1 MNQTYEKVPDNMESD
16 FPARMSDGRQ
26 FTDYRQNCLLN
37 NNIAQGKMSWEYRY
51 YLERNADEIHNMFL
65 DKDKE
70 DEEIE
75 LSTNKFLENIE
86 KWFCKKDDKFDIA
99 IIIYSF
105 FYINLYYHIDKHINF
120 HHSYSYIIIGKKNMK
135 KERSN

>member
-65 DKDKE
+65 ENDKSKYECKSCSDNTLLPVQTIINCKPTGCTYSMN
-70 DEEIE
+70 DPMG
-75 LSTNKFLENIE
+75 LGQDRNVSTMTNQ
-86 KWFCKKDDKFDIA
+86 
-99 IIIYSF
+99 
-105 FYINLYYHIDKHINF
+105 
-120 HHSYSYIIIGKKNMK
+120 
-135 KERSN
+135 